1 LTTTRS
7 KPNSAPSA
15 GGWRSELR
23 RTVERNR
30 YIPVTPT
37 PRQGAFL
44 AFPTLEVGYGGAA
57 GGGKSVALLMAALQ
71 YVGTPGYNALLIR
84 RTFADLNLPDALIP
98 LSHQWLAGT
107 DARWNGQ
114 DHKWTFPSG
123 ATLTFGYCESANDV
137 YRYQGAALAYVG
149 WDELTQFPEQPYRYL
164 FSRLRKRADLPVPLR
179 VRAGFNPGG
188 IGHDWVRARFIDGQT
203 VDRRF
208 VPAKLEDNPHLDR
221 EEYERSLDLLDPV
234 TKAQLRHSDWDVRP
248 EGNLFKREWFSGKVE
263 DAPPAMRRRVRFW
276 DLAATEAAPGKDP
289 DYTASVLMGLD
300 TTGGFWVLDATE
312 FRATPADVEARV
324 AAQAS
329 IDGRAVEIHMEQE
342 PGASGKSMIDHYA
355 RTVLPGYDFHG
366 VKSTGDKITRAK
378 PFSAACQNGL
388 VRLVRGTWVGRWID
402 NLTSFG
408 LAGVHDDM
416 ADASAGA
423 HHQLTDKDEPWGEQD
438 VRRAFDGPGESLDDP
453 SDDAPAMGDPFQAR
467 LLAQLRGTGSLDD
480 PNEI

>member
-1 LTTTRS
+1 M
-7 KPNSAPSA
+7 
-15 GGWRSELR
+15 
-23 RTVERNR
+23 ERNP
-30 YIPVTPT
+30 YIPVIPT

-71 YVGTPGYNALLIR
+71 YVGVPGYNALLIR

-149 WDELTQFPEQPYRYL
+149 WDELTQFPEAPYRYL

-203 VDRRF
+203 ADRRF

-234 TKAQLRHSDWDVRP
+234 TKAQLRHADWDVRP
-248 EGNLFKREWFSGKVE
+248 EGNLFKREWFR
-263 DAPPAMRRRVRFW
+263 DRIADRHPPLVRRVRFW
-276 DLAATEAAPGKDP
+276 DLAATEEAPGTDP
-289 DYTASVLMGLD
+289 DYTACVLMGAD
-300 TTGGFWVLDATE
+300 AAGQFWVLDADE
-312 FRATPADVEARV
+312 FRASPADVEKRIQ
-324 AAQAS
+324 AQAA
-329 IDGRAVEIHMEQE
+329 IDGRDVEIHMEQE
-342 PGASGKSMIDHYA
+342 PGASGKSMIAHYA
-355 RTVLPGYDFHG
+355 RTVLRGYSFYG
-366 VKSTGDKITRAK
+366 VRSTGDKVTRAK

-388 VRLVRGTWVGRWID
+388 VWLVRGSWIGKLID
-402 NLTSFG
+402 RLTGFG
-408 LAGVHDDM
+408 LPGVHDDM
-416 ADASAGA
+416 TDAADGA
-423 HHQLTDKDEPWGEQD
+423 HRRLTEAAEPMD
-438 VRRAFDGPGESLDDP
+438 ADDWYQIV
-453 SDDAPAMGDPFQAR
+453 SYDQAEGNASPHD
-467 LLAQLRGTGSLDD
+467 LLMRELRGGHHR
-480 PNEI
+480 